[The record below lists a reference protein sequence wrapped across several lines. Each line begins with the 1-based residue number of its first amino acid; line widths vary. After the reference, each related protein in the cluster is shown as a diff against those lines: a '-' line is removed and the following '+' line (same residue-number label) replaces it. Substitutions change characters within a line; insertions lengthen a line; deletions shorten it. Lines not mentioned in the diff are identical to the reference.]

1 MTKRTM
7 VAGFLIVATAP
18 AASAQSGAPAAAQT
32 AAAQCQLD
40 ATNYQTKKF
49 TDLRATG
56 QRLTADVVNPIRVEA
71 RRVAREC
78 ADKIAPATAS
88 AAELAALASLYLF
101 TTDTAKA
108 QNAVALALAK
118 PGMTEAEHADAL
130 LAAEQLSIAT
140 FDPFVGLNPD
150 AEKFVRE
157 VDAMSD
163 AVLPQKVHA
172 HEELLG
178 RYDYADFDDGVR
190 DHAHKLFDV
199 AQRALSTN
207 ALGMTTARAGAP
219 SVNAAYPV
227 IADAYSSLARAA
239 GDFLH
244 ADSALLILDE
254 AYRVLGPVFPDVHR
268 YLDGQRDMY
277 RLVGTKATPIDG
289 KWWINAEDG
298 SSVMPGDGKVTF
310 IQFTAH
316 WCMPCKH
323 SYPGMLNMSKHFAG
337 KPVESIME
345 SYLYGFIGSKANLTP
360 EEEVA
365 EDRDYYTKE
374 HGLPFK
380 IAINPQLA
388 RGDTLTRDSERRYA
402 VGGIPEIV
410 VVDRQG
416 IIRAAVVGWDNGN
429 EKRLTAFIDR
439 ILTEK

>member
-1 MTKRTM
+1 MTKRTL
-7 VAGFLIVATAP
+7 VGFLIVAIAHAT
-18 AASAQSGAPAAAQT
+18 SAQSGAPAAAQT

-40 ATNYQTKKF
+40 ATSYQSKKF
-49 TDLRATG
+49 ADLRATG
-56 QRLTADVVNPIRVEA
+56 QRLTADMVNPIRVEA

-88 AAELAALASLYLF
+88 AAELTALASLYLF

-118 PGMTEAEHADAL
+118 PEMTEAEHADAL
-130 LAAEQLSIAT
+130 FAAEQLSIAT
-140 FDPFVGLNPD
+140 FDPFVGLNPG
-150 AEKFVRE
+150 AEKFVSE
-157 VDAMSD
+157 IDALSE
-163 AVLPQKVHA
+163 AVLAQKVRA

-190 DHAHKLFDV
+190 GQAHWLLDLGKH
-199 AQRALSTN
+199 ALSTN

-289 KWWINAEDG
+289 KWWINAENG

-316 WCMPCKH
+316 WCKPCKH
-323 SYPGMLNMSKHFAG
+323 SYPAMLNMAKHFAG

-345 SYLYGFIGSKANLTP
+345 TSLYGFIGSKANLTP

-388 RGDTLTRDSERRYA
+388 RGDSLTKDDERRYA
-402 VGGIPEIV
+402 VGGFPEII
-410 VVDRQG
+410 VVDRNG
-416 IIRAAVVGWDNGN
+416 IIRATVVGWDNGN